1 MQKPGATETSSEGLV
16 SWGLVMLATTR
27 LIGLALLLVVPLSG
41 CGRSSKPESSPAGGT
56 ETVTFHVT
64 DMGKRL
70 ALM

>member
-1 MQKPGATETSSEGLV
+1 
-16 SWGLVMLATTR
+16 MLAIR
-27 LIGLALLLVVPLSG
+27 GWIGLAVLLAALFSG
-41 CGRSSKPESSPAGGT
+41 CGRSSKPESSAVVGT

>member
-1 MQKPGATETSSEGLV
+1 
-16 SWGLVMLATTR
+16 MLATIR
-27 LIGLALLLVVPLSG
+27 LTGMAMLVTASLLG
-41 CGRSSKPESSPAGGT
+41 CGRSPTPATPTAGT

>member
-1 MQKPGATETSSEGLV
+1 M
-16 SWGLVMLATTR
+16 MFATTR
-27 LIGLALLLVVPLSG
+27 FVGWAVFAAALISG
-41 CGRSSKPESSPAGGT
+41 CGRSAPESPTKAGT

>member
-1 MQKPGATETSSEGLV
+1 
-16 SWGLVMLATTR
+16 MLATMR
-27 LIGLALLLVVPLSG
+27 LIVLAVLMAAVFLG
-41 CGRSSKPESSPAGGT
+41 CGRSSAPEPSTNVGT

>member
-1 MQKPGATETSSEGLV
+1 MNITIIRRLV
-16 SWGLVMLATTR
+16 LAV
-27 LIGLALLLVVPLSG
+27 LAVFVAALFAG
-41 CGRSSKPESSPAGGT
+41 CGRSSAPDPSLPTGT

>member
-1 MQKPGATETSSEGLV
+1 
-16 SWGLVMLATTR
+16 MLATIR
-27 LIGLALLLVVPLSG
+27 LIGIAMLVAVSISG
-41 CGRSSKPESSPAGGT
+41 CGRSSAPEPSTKAGT